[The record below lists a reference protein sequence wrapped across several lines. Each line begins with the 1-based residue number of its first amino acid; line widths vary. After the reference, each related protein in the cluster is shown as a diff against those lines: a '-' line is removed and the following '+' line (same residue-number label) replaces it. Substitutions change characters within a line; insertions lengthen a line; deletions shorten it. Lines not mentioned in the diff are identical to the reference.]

1 MTLTEHLLL
10 ESVTTLKEQLA
21 LLEKTNAANEELAAE
36 AIAQRDEY
44 KRQLQELLAVIHRDG
59 GHHTEARGIGLSCL
73 DAQEK
78 VRGYHE
84 PDRHCSECFRLRA
97 LLRGVG
103 L

>member
-1 MTLTEHLLL
+1 MTLTEH
-10 ESVTTLKEQLA
+10 TLMGTSSKLRDDMA
-21 LLEKTNAANEELAAE
+21 LLEKSNAANEELAAE

-59 GHHTEARGIGLSCL
+59 GHHTAARGIDLSCL

-78 VRGYHE
+78 VRRHHE
-84 PDRHCSECFRLRA
+84 PGACSECFRLRA
-97 LLRGVG
+97 LLRGAG

>member
-1 MTLTEHLLL
+1 MTVTEH
-10 ESVTTLKEQLA
+10 TLIGTITKLREELN
-21 LLEKTNAANEELAAE
+21 LLEKSNAANEELAAE
-36 AIAQRDEY
+36 TIAQRDGY
-44 KRQLQELLAVIHRDG
+44 KQQLQELLAVIHRDG

-78 VRGYHE
+78 VRGYHQ

>member
-1 MTLTEHLLL
+1 VTLTEHLLM
-10 ESVTTLKEQLA
+10 ESVTKLKEQVA
-21 LLEKTNAANEELAAE
+21 LLEKSNAANEELAAE

-78 VRGYHE
+78 VRGYE

-97 LLRGVG
+97 LLRGFG

>member
-1 MTLTEHLLL
+1 MTVTEH
-10 ESVTTLKEQLA
+10 TLIGTITKLREELN

-36 AIAQRDEY
+36 ALKQRDEY

-59 GHHTEARGIGLSCL
+59 GHHTDARGIDISCL

-78 VRGYHE
+78 VRQYHQ

-97 LLRGVG
+97 LLRGAG